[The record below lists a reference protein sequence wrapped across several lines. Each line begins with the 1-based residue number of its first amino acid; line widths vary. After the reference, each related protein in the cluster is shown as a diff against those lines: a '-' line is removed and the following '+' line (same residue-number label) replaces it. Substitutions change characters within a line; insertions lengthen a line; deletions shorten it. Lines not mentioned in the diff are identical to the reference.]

1 MDLLEYGM
9 CLQEE
14 ILQLISLQQEGGY
27 WDFKRQWYTNKT
39 DMLHDI
45 ICMSNN
51 LHNRAAYI
59 IIGIDEEKNYSVV
72 DVSGDPNRKNT
83 QKIVDFL
90 KDKKFAGGIRP
101 IVHVE
106 SVCCPGGTID
116 VIVIENSHNT
126 PFYLTNQYEG
136 VHANNIYTRIMDTN
150 TPKDSSA
157 DINHVEQLWRKR
169 FHLDDTPI
177 MKFHQYLKN
186 PGDWKRM
193 QENESGYFYKY
204 FPEYTITCETDES
217 RTGYEYYMFGQVD
230 TTPNWWLVTL
240 RYYQTAIEQLQG
252 ITLDGG
258 NDFVVAPMRAYDLYR
273 TGISAFGFYIW
284 NDLRY
289 RLLDFFHAKES
300 AEEYPYT
307 TYMKAIALF
316 QSESEHTDFLRYV
329 QTHIGRYKELYAQQD
344 DSELPPIS
352 DREGYNME
360 VFRKEYRD
368 ALVIQK
374 MLSEFRRCSGFGKQ

>member
-1 MDLLEYGM
+1 MELLERDVYFR
-9 CLQEE
+9 EE

-83 QKIVDFL
+83 QKVVDFL
-90 KDKKFAGGIRP
+90 KGKKFAGGIRP

-106 SVCCPGGTID
+106 SVCCSSGTID

-126 PFYLTNQYEG
+126 PFYLTNRYEG

-186 PGDWKRM
+186 PSDWERM
-193 QENESGYFYKY
+193 QDNDSGYFYKY
-204 FPEYTITCETDES
+204 FPEYTITSEKDES
-217 RTGYEYYMFGQVD
+217 RTGYEYYMFGQIN
-230 TTPNWWLVTL
+230 TAPSWWLITL

-252 ITLDGG
+252 IALDGG
-258 NDFVVAPMRAYDLYR
+258 NTICTVQAFRR
-273 TGISAFGFYIW
+273 SAF
-284 NDLRY
+284 
-289 RLLDFFHAKES
+289 
-300 AEEYPYT
+300 
-307 TYMKAIALF
+307 TYGMI
-316 QSESEHTDFLRYV
+316 
-329 QTHIGRYKELYAQQD
+329 
-344 DSELPPIS
+344 
-352 DREGYNME
+352 
-360 VFRKEYRD
+360 
-368 ALVIQK
+368 
-374 MLSEFRRCSGFGKQ
+374 